1 MMDLTKVRVSQRMF
15 VVALV
20 LLLGGGLF
28 LAGGWWLRPIIDAE
42 HAMDERSLEHAL
54 ERFALAERRFELVP
68 VSKRVLPGLYDLVV
82 TNELSLMYALQQYDA
97 VIDKAGATGV
107 PGGRF
112 WAGCA
117 LFAKGAQ
124 EAKAEARIGWLSQSQ
139 EEFRRAL
146 EHAST
151 QWDAKFNY
159 ELVAKLIADAW
170 KKPDTEQEMK
180 LVKPSPGGQP
190 PRKVG

>member
-1 MMDLTKVRVSQRMF
+1 MIALTKFRISQRTF
-15 VVALV
+15 VFALV
-20 LLLGGGLF
+20 LLCGGGLL
-28 LAGGWWLRPIIDAE
+28 LAGGWWLRPIIEAE
-42 HAMDERSLEHAL
+42 QAMDERSLERAL
-54 ERFALAERRFELVP
+54 ERLALAERRFELIP

-82 TNELSLMYALQQYDA
+82 TNELALMYALQQYDA
-97 VIDKAGATGV
+97 VIDKAGATGA

-117 LFAKGAQ
+117 LFAKGAL
-124 EAKAEARIGWLSQSQ
+124 EPKAEARIGWLSQSQ

-159 ELVAKLIADAW
+159 ELVGRLIADAW

-180 LVKPSPGGQP
+180 LVKPSPMRQP
-190 PRKVG
+190 PPKVG